1 MLRQINRKKSG
12 FNGTGKGRY
21 SKIDIWGHQTYICK
35 DIYPIWALLPETK
48 YTFEGEYIMKKWIYI
63 GIGAI
68 VIVIA
73 IIIFG
78 LSNLGPIIKQ
88 AVNSYGP
95 KITKTELH
103 VADVSVSIFSA
114 EANIKKLF
122 LGNPTGFKTPSAMKV
137 GSVLV
142 NVDEKSLSSDTIV
155 VDRIEVI
162 TPEITYEKKGKNDNF
177 NTILK
182 NITKT
187 SDVEKRSKQESEKKG
202 AGKKLIIRNFIVK
215 KGNVNLDVS
224 VYGIG
229 DKQISVPL
237 PDIHLK
243 DIGKKKNGAS
253 PAEAF
258 KEIFAALY
266 GNITSPAVT
275 DVLNKQLTSIGAN
288 LDSLGKDTIKQ
299 LGSGSGNVEEGLKDV
314 GKKVKSI
321 FGN

>member
-1 MLRQINRKKSG
+1 
-12 FNGTGKGRY
+12 
-21 SKIDIWGHQTYICK
+21 
-35 DIYPIWALLPETK
+35 
-48 YTFEGEYIMKKWIYI
+48 MKKWIYI
-63 GIGAI
+63 GIG
-68 VIVIA
+68 VLVVVIA

-103 VADVSVSIFSA
+103 VDDVGVSIFST
-114 EANIKKLF
+114 EAKIKQFF
-122 LGNPTGFKTPSAMKV
+122 LGNPAGFKTPSAMKV

-142 NVDEKSLSSDTIV
+142 NVDEKSLTSNTIV
-155 VDRIEVI
+155 IDRIEVI
-162 TPEITYEKKGKNDNF
+162 TPEITYEKIGKNDNL

-187 SDVEKRSKQESEKKG
+187 SDSEKRSKQKSEEEG
-202 AGKKLIIRNFIVK
+202 AGKKLIIRDFIVK
-215 KGNVNLDVS
+215 QGKVNLDLS
-224 VYGIG
+224 VYEIG
-229 DKQISVPL
+229 EKQISVPL

-243 DIGKKKNGAS
+243 DIGKKKNGAL

-266 GNITSPAVT
+266 AKIKSPAVT
-275 DVLNKQLTSIGAN
+275 DMLNEQLNKMGVN
-288 LDSLGKDTIKQ
+288 LDSLGEDVIKKLGDTIGK
-299 LGSGSGNVEEGLKDV
+299 EEGLEDF
-314 GKKVKSI
+314 GKKVKGM

>member
-1 MLRQINRKKSG
+1 
-12 FNGTGKGRY
+12 
-21 SKIDIWGHQTYICK
+21 
-35 DIYPIWALLPETK
+35 
-48 YTFEGEYIMKKWIYI
+48 MKKWIYI

-68 VIVIA
+68 VVVIA

-103 VADVSVSIFSA
+103 VDDVGISVFSA
-114 EANIKKLF
+114 EAKIKRFF

-142 NVDEKSLSSDTIV
+142 NVDEKSLTSNTII

-162 TPEITYEKKGKNDNF
+162 TPEITYERIGQNDNF

-187 SDVEKRSKQESEKKG
+187 SDSEKRSKETSEKEG
-202 AGKKLIIRNFIVK
+202 PGKKLIIKDFIVK
-215 KGNVNLDVS
+215 DGKVNLDLS
-224 VYGIG
+224 VYGIK
-229 DKQISVPL
+229 DKQKISTTL
-237 PDIHLK
+237 PNIHLK

-266 GNITSPAVT
+266 GTITSPAVT
-275 DVLNKQLTSIGAN
+275 DLLNKELSSRGVN
-288 LDSLGKDTIKQ
+288 LDSLGEDAIKKLGDTMGK
-299 LGSGSGNVEEGLKDV
+299 EEGLKDV
-314 GKKVKSI
+314 GNKVKGM

>member
-1 MLRQINRKKSG
+1 VFLS
-12 FNGTGKGRY
+12 
-21 SKIDIWGHQTYICK
+21 
-35 DIYPIWALLPETK
+35 
-48 YTFEGEYIMKKWIYI
+48 EGEYIMKKWIYI

-68 VIVIA
+68 VVVFA

-103 VADVSVSIFSA
+103 VADVNVSIFSG
-114 EANIKKLF
+114 EAKIKQFF
-122 LGNPTGFKTPSAMKV
+122 LGNPAGFNTPSAMKV

-142 NVDEKSLSSDTIV
+142 KVDEKSLTSDTIV
-155 VDRIEVI
+155 IDRIEVI
-162 TPEITYEKKGKNDNF
+162 SPEITYEKKGEIDNF

-187 SDVEKRSKQESEKKG
+187 SSSEKDATKESEKQG
-202 AGKKLIIRNFIVK
+202 TGKKLIIRDFIVK
-215 KGNVNLDVS
+215 EGKVNLELS
-224 VYGIG
+224 VNGIG
-229 DKQISVPL
+229 DKKISATL

-258 KEIFAALY
+258 KEVFAALY
-266 GNITSPAVT
+266 GTITSPAVT
-275 DVLNKQLTSIGAN
+275 DVLKKELTSIGAN
-288 LDSLGKDTIKQ
+288 LDSLGGDAIKKLGDTIGK
-299 LGSGSGNVEEGLKDV
+299 EEGLKDV
-314 GKKVKSI
+314 GKKVKGI

>member
-1 MLRQINRKKSG
+1 
-12 FNGTGKGRY
+12 
-21 SKIDIWGHQTYICK
+21 
-35 DIYPIWALLPETK
+35 
-48 YTFEGEYIMKKWIYI
+48 MKKWIYI

-68 VIVIA
+68 AVVIA

-95 KITKTELH
+95 EITKTELH
-103 VADVSVSIFSA
+103 VDDVGISIFSA
-114 EANIKKLF
+114 EAKIKRFF

-142 NVDEKSLSSDTIV
+142 NVDEKSLTSNPIV

-162 TPEITYEKKGKNDNF
+162 TPEITYEKIGQNDNF
-177 NTILK
+177 NAILK

-187 SDVEKRSKQESEKKG
+187 SDSEKRSKETSEKEG
-202 AGKKLIIRNFIVK
+202 TGKKLIIRNFIVK
-215 KGNVNLDVS
+215 DGKVNLDLS
-224 VYGIG
+224 VYGIK
-229 DKQISVPL
+229 DKQQISATL
-237 PDIHLK
+237 PNIHLK

-266 GNITSPAVT
+266 GTITSPAVT
-275 DVLNKQLTSIGAN
+275 DLLNKELSSRGVN
-288 LDSLGKDTIKQ
+288 LDSLGKDSIKKLGDTIGK
-299 LGSGSGNVEEGLKDV
+299 EEGLDDI
-314 GKKVKSI
+314 GKKVKGM

>member
-1 MLRQINRKKSG
+1 
-12 FNGTGKGRY
+12 
-21 SKIDIWGHQTYICK
+21 
-35 DIYPIWALLPETK
+35 
-48 YTFEGEYIMKKWIYI
+48 MKKWIFI

-68 VIVIA
+68 VVVIA
-73 IIIFG
+73 VIIFG

-103 VADVSVSIFSA
+103 VDDVGVSIFSA
-114 EANIKKLF
+114 EAKIKKFF

-142 NVDEKSLSSDTIV
+142 NVDEKSLTSNTVI

-162 TPEITYEKKGKNDNF
+162 TPEITYEKIGQNDNF
-177 NTILK
+177 NAILK

-187 SDVEKRSKQESEKKG
+187 SDSEKRSKETSEKEG
-202 AGKKLIIRNFIVK
+202 TGKKLIIRNFIVK
-215 KGNVNLDVS
+215 DGKVNLDLS
-224 VYGIG
+224 VYGIK
-229 DKQISVPL
+229 DKQQISATL
-237 PDIHLK
+237 PNIHLK

-266 GNITSPAVT
+266 GTITSPAVT
-275 DVLNKQLTSIGAN
+275 DLLNKELSSRGVN
-288 LDSLGKDTIKQ
+288 LDSLGEDAIKKLGDTMGK
-299 LGSGSGNVEEGLKDV
+299 EEGLDDI
-314 GKKVKSI
+314 GKKVKGM